1 MSTFYPPNIW
11 YCNIFQHLIIRPQ
24 KDGKVKIRPKWWWF
38 ILFYHFGCYYKSIIS
53 HIPRQRGLRL
63 PRSPRCLLRPGG
75 SRRRVVKGRR
85 RSGEGLCVA
94 PALRRKWRGGFNGGR
109 FISWKKTWKP
119 WMIYFGYGHEY
130 GNLHVVFQCGNMWE
144 NSGNMWS
151 LIWKIKISLACGVR
165 GSIVSDSQMILL
177 MQLDG

>member
-109 FISWKKTWKP
+109 FISWKK
-119 WMIYFGYGHEY
+119 HENH
-130 GNLHVVFQCGNMWE
+130 GWFISGTAMSMGTSMWCFNVGTCGKTVE
-144 NSGNMWS
+144 T
-151 LIWKIKISLACGVR
+151 CGV
-165 GSIVSDSQMILL
+165 
-177 MQLDG
+177 